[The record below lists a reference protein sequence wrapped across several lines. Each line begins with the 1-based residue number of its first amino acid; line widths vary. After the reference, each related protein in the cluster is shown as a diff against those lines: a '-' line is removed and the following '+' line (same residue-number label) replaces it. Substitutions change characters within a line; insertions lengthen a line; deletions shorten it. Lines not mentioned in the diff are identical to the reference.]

1 MQSYAVVLKKI
12 SKSSFSGVQ
21 KIPFAKWKSSWL
33 FMIFAENSIMNKYNH
48 FEYTHW
54 LSDTDNQYLPV
65 LPNLVFF
72 SGCIDLSHK
81 PIELVPEIYNRLKIK
96 SLKIQWNHGQIECWL
111 MYYLIFCS
119 ATHFLAN
126 KQILNQCQVY
136 GFEIFKKP
144 QRFSRKA
151 HYKSLKGR
159 KKKICQLNFTKKWA
173 CLNFENDDV
182 RTDKSWKNLV
192 FVIHVQFFFL
202 YDSY

>member
-1 MQSYAVVLKKI
+1 
-12 SKSSFSGVQ
+12 
-21 KIPFAKWKSSWL
+21 
-33 FMIFAENSIMNKYNH
+33 MIFAGNSIMNKYNH

-65 LPNLVFF
+65 LLNLVFF

-81 PIELVPEIYNRLKIK
+81 PIELVPEIYNCLKIK

-111 MYYLIFCS
+111 MYYLIFWS

-159 KKKICQLNFTKKWA
+159 KENLPIELYKKMGLSEFWEWRCSHWQIMKEFGLRHTC
-173 CLNFENDDV
+173 
-182 RTDKSWKNLV
+182 S
-192 FVIHVQFFFL
+192 IFFL